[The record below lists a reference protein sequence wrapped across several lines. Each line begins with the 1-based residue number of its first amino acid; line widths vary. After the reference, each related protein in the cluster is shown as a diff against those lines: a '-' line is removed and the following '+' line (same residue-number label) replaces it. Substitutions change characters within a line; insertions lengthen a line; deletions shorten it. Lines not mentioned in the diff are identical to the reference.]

1 MTLSARTFTDVPV
14 GQRITYDKV
23 AAVGD
28 NEPTY
33 GDPVPKLATEASK
46 VGLAWRAQ
54 DEVPPKPLYKGRQ
67 RIVGVV
73 LEMEEY
79 PNAAAAL
86 GRLSKS
92 VMFIAGGYES
102 FGTDNAPL
110 GQGKDLLVLVSP
122 IQKVSVKSDEPRG
135 NATFAGAEPVDAEN
149 HPRH

>member
-1 MTLSARTFTDVPV
+1 MTLSAWTFTDVPV

-23 AAVGD
+23 AAVGG
-28 NEPTY
+28 NKHTY
-33 GDPVPKLATEASK
+33 GDPVPKLATKANK

-54 DEVPPKPLYKGRQ
+54 DAVPPKPLYQGRQ
-67 RIVGVV
+67 RIAGVV

-92 VMFIAGGYES
+92 VMFIAAGYES
-102 FGTDNAPL
+102 FGTGNAPL

-135 NATFAGAEPVDAEN
+135 DVTFAGAEPVNTED
-149 HPRH
+149 HSRH